1 MPADPT
7 PTETGARLD
16 AAAGV
21 LRAGVHLYQVMGT
34 PLYSTLCAHGA
45 SDPDI
50 IALVSRGRE
59 GAAAMHLFSAV
70 HYLLLRD
77 SGDLAACRHSATLT
91 PDPAAPED
99 AFPEFVRFCREHREE
114 LLQLLATRTVQTT
127 FAELLQNGAARR
139 RAWQMQRRS
148 R

>member
-50 IALVSRGRE
+50 VALVSRGRE

-77 SGDLAACRHSATLT
+77 PGDSLSRYFATLT

-99 AFPEFVRFCREHREE
+99 AFPSSSASAESTARNFCSCSIRARC
-114 LLQLLATRTVQTT
+114 RRPSPNV
-127 FAELLQNGAARR
+127 AERCCPCC
-139 RAWQMQRRS
+139 RAWQMKRGS